1 MTGLIFHLNEWKG
14 LCYDSPDALSIFAPQ
29 MEQSWHF
36 IMICRPPGSP
46 PKHSGCMLG
55 LWQDDCLSRVAAE
68 LMFLLRHWVNRLIHA
83 NMKKLK
89 TSARASTGWDV
100 PLMWLLRFINSVLT
114 TGLRVCRIN
123 ILRWD
128 FRKGV
133 WTFAGV
139 VTLMQIQ
146 SFNRIN
152 ASETFTVRWCSRLSM
167 CSIKGWKSIR
177 KGLITS
183 PGFLFAAH
191 LEPP

>member
-83 NMKKLK
+83 NMK
-89 TSARASTGWDV
+89 
-100 PLMWLLRFINSVLT
+100 
-114 TGLRVCRIN
+114 
-123 ILRWD
+123 
-128 FRKGV
+128 
-133 WTFAGV
+133 
-139 VTLMQIQ
+139 
-146 SFNRIN
+146 
-152 ASETFTVRWCSRLSM
+152 ASEEAQDVCTGFDRMRCSSHVVAKVHQQCFDYWPPSPPHQHSSVRLQKRRMNVCWCGHTNANT
-167 CSIKGWKSIR
+167 I
-177 KGLITS
+177 
-183 PGFLFAAH
+183 F
-191 LEPP
+191 